1 VTRAAS
7 GDGFV
12 SRGMTPS
19 DLRFALRRLARQR
32 SASIAAVL
40 TLALGVGAV
49 TALFSVVRAVLLRPP
64 PFRAPH
70 ELVAVDLYPAS
81 RPENRF
87 EISYPDYRDWR
98 ARARSF
104 QDLAAH
110 QTALGR
116 VVWESGAEPVP
127 AAGFMVSGHFFDL
140 LGARPAIGRA
150 LEPADDR
157 PGAERVLVL
166 SDALW
171 RRELGA
177 TADAVGRTVRL
188 DGVAHTVVGVMP
200 PAFDYPR
207 GAGFWRAL
215 EPAVDSLVTKREIG
229 FLSVV
234 GRLQPRVSPG
244 AAEEELSRVA
254 DEVAREVLPPDLR
267 LATVVEPLAER
278 LVGRTRPVL
287 LVLFGATALV
297 LVISCVNVASL
308 LLAQAPA
315 RRRELAV
322 RTALGASRGR
332 LVRQLLLESLVLGVL
347 GGGLGVLLA
356 VGAVRTLGAAVPAEL
371 FRAETV
377 ATDGL
382 VLAFA
387 VLTALVASAGFGLV
401 PALSGAR
408 TDVQAALRDG
418 GKTSSGRGARRFL
431 RALVV
436 AETAV
441 AMVLLV
447 GAGLLLNGFLRLRAV
462 DPGPD
467 PDRTLTLQ
475 VFLSNP
481 ELAEAARS
489 HAFFDRLVERAEAL
503 PGVEAAA
510 GVLIRPLDGPQ
521 GFDYPFTIE
530 GRTPDEQRTYPFLN
544 YEAITPTYFESTG
557 LRLLRGRAFTP
568 DDRADAPRVVI
579 LGESVAR
586 RFWSGESPL
595 GVRIKWGPPDGP
607 APWLEVVGVV
617 EDGRYRGLES
627 VSLDVYVP
635 FEQSP
640 WPLNHLVIRTAAD
653 PSALVPALRREASAL
668 EPSVRLLDV
677 ATVGAMMS
685 TALARPRFTT
695 ALLGT
700 FGLSALL
707 LAAVG
712 LAGVLWF
719 TVRERT
725 REIGIRMALG
735 ASGARIR
742 LEVLREGV
750 GLAATG
756 LVLGAGLAA
765 ALARLVRGL
774 LYEVGPHDLPT
785 YAAVAGALGIVAVL
799 AAYLPAWRASRQ
811 DAAIA
816 LRAD

>member
-1 VTRAAS
+1 
-7 GDGFV
+7 
-12 SRGMTPS
+12 MTAS
-19 DLRFALRRLARQR
+19 DLRFALRRFRR
-32 SASIAAVL
+32 HGSASIAAAL

-70 ELVAVDLYPAS
+70 ELVAVDLHPAG
-81 RPENRF
+81 RPESRF
-87 EISYPDYRDWR
+87 EISYPDFRDWR
-98 ARARSF
+98 ARSRSF

-116 VVWESGAEPVP
+116 VVWEGGGEPVP
-127 AAGFMVSGHFFDL
+127 AAGFMVSGHLFDL
-140 LGARPAIGRA
+140 LGVRPAIGRA

-157 PGAERVLVL
+157 PGAAPVLVL

-171 RRELGA
+171 RRELGGSRE
-177 TADAVGRTVRL
+177 VLGRSVRL
-188 DGVAHTVVGVMP
+188 DGIAHTIVGVMP
-200 PAFDYPR
+200 PELDYPR
-207 GAGFWRAL
+207 GAGFWRAV
-215 EPAVDSLVTKREIG
+215 EPAIDSLADKREIG
-229 FLSVV
+229 FLSVI
-234 GRLQPRVSPG
+234 GRLRSGVTPS
-244 AAEEELSRVA
+244 AAAGELSRVA
-254 DEVAREVLPPDLR
+254 DEAARGALPPDLH
-267 LATVVEPLAER
+267 LATSVEPLGER
-278 LVGRTRPVL
+278 LTGRVRPVL

-297 LVISCVNVASL
+297 LLIACVNVASL

-322 RTALGASRGR
+322 RTALGAARSR
-332 LVRQLLLESLVLGVL
+332 LVQQLLLESLVLGAA
-347 GGGLGVLLA
+347 GGGLGILLA
-356 VGAVRTLGAAVPAEL
+356 LGAVRTLGAMVPAEL
-371 FRAETV
+371 FRAESVTM
-377 ATDGL
+377 DGSVL
-382 VLAFA
+382 VFG
-387 VLTALVASAGFGLV
+387 VLVALAASAAFGLA
-401 PALSGAR
+401 PALTGAR
-408 TDVQAALRDG
+408 TDVQAVLRDG
-418 GKTSSGRGARRFL
+418 GKSSSGRGARRFL
-431 RALVV
+431 RVLVV
-436 AETAV
+436 GETAV

-475 VFLSNP
+475 VFPSTP
-481 ELAEAARS
+481 ELAEAKKS
-489 HAFFDRLVERAEAL
+489 HAFFGRLVERTEAL

-510 GVLIRPLDGPQ
+510 GVLVRPLEGPQ

-530 GRTPDEQRTYPFLN
+530 GRTPDEQATYPFLN
-544 YEAITPTYFESTG
+544 YEAVTRGYFESTG
-557 LRLLRGRAFTP
+557 LRLLRGRGFTP
-568 DDRADAPRVVI
+568 DDRADAPGVAI

-586 RFWSGESPL
+586 RFWPGEDPV
-595 GVRIKWGPPDGP
+595 GRRIKWGAPDGP
-607 APWLEVVGVV
+607 APWLEIVGVV

-640 WPLNHLVIRTAAD
+640 WPLNHLIIRTAAA
-653 PSALVPALRREASAL
+653 PTALVPALRRVATAL

-695 ALLGT
+695 TLLGT

-707 LAAVG
+707 LAVVG

-725 REIGIRMALG
+725 REIGIRIALG
-735 ASGARIR
+735 ASAGRIR
-742 LEVLREGV
+742 LQVLREGA
-750 GLAATG
+750 GLALVG

-765 ALARLVRGL
+765 ALARLLRGL

-785 YAAVAGALGIVAVL
+785 YALVAGVL
-799 AAYLPAWRASRQ
+799 AVVALLAAFLPAWRASRQ
-811 DAAIA
+811 DAVVA

>member
-1 VTRAAS
+1 
-7 GDGFV
+7 
-12 SRGMTPS
+12 MPPS
-19 DLRFALRRLARQR
+19 DIRFALRRLRRQG
-32 SASIAAVL
+32 SASLAGAL

-49 TALFSVVRAVLLRPP
+49 TALFSVVHAVLLRPP
-64 PFRAPH
+64 PFRAPQ
-70 ELVAVDLYPAS
+70 ELVAVDLHFAA
-81 RPENRF
+81 RPETRF

-98 ARARSF
+98 ARSRSF

-116 VVWESGAEPVP
+116 VVWEADGEPVP

-140 LGARPAIGRA
+140 LGVRPAIGRT
-150 LEPADDR
+150 LESTDDR
-157 PGAERVLVL
+157 SGAAPVLVL

-171 RRELGA
+171 RRELGGSR
-177 TADAVGRTVRL
+177 DVLGRTVRL
-188 DGVAHTVVGVMP
+188 DGIAHTIVGVMP
-200 PAFDYPR
+200 AEFDYPR
-207 GAGFWRAL
+207 GSGFWRAV
-215 EPAVDSLVTKREIG
+215 EPAVDSLATKREIG
-229 FLSVV
+229 FLSVI
-234 GRLQPRVSPG
+234 GRLRPGITPG
-244 AAEEELSRVA
+244 AAADELSRVA
-254 DEVAREVLPPDLR
+254 DEAAREVLPPDLH
-267 LATVVEPLAER
+267 LATTIEPLGER
-278 LVGRTRPVL
+278 LTGRVRPVL

-297 LVISCVNVASL
+297 LIISCVNVASL

-322 RTALGASRGR
+322 RTALGAARGR
-332 LVRQLLLESLVLGVL
+332 LLRQLLMESLILGVV

-356 VGAVRTLGAAVPAEL
+356 LGAVRTLGAMVPAEL
-371 FRAETV
+371 FRAESVTM
-377 ATDGL
+377 DGS

-387 VLTALVASAGFGLV
+387 VLVALVASAGFGLA
-401 PALSGAR
+401 PALTGAR
-408 TDVQAALRDG
+408 SDVQSVLRDG

-431 RALVV
+431 RLLVV
-436 AETAV
+436 GETAL

-475 VFLSNP
+475 VFPSTP
-481 ELAEAARS
+481 ELAEATKS
-489 HAFFDRLVERAEAL
+489 HAFFGRLVERAEAL

-510 GVLIRPLDGPQ
+510 GVLVRPLEGPQ

-530 GRTPDEQRTYPFLN
+530 GRGPDEQKTYPFLN
-544 YEAITPTYFESTG
+544 YEAVTPRYFESTG
-557 LRLLRGRAFTP
+557 LRVLRGRGFTSG
-568 DDRADAPRVVI
+568 DRADAPRVVI

-586 RFWSGESPL
+586 RFWGAGDPVGKRL
-595 GVRIKWGPPDGP
+595 KWGAPDGP
-607 APWLEVVGVV
+607 TPWLEVVGVV

-635 FEQSP
+635 YEQSP

-653 PSALVPALRREASAL
+653 PASLVPALRREATAL

-685 TALARPRFTT
+685 AMLARPRFTT

-700 FGLSALL
+700 FGISALL

-719 TVRERT
+719 TTRERT

-735 ASGARIR
+735 ASAGRIR
-742 LEVLREGV
+742 IEVLREGA
-750 GLAATG
+750 GLAALG

-785 YAAVAGALGIVAVL
+785 YGAVACVLGTVAVI
-799 AAYLPAWRASRQ
+799 AALIPAWRASRQ
-811 DAAIA
+811 DAVIA

>member
-1 VTRAAS
+1 
-7 GDGFV
+7 
-12 SRGMTPS
+12 MTAS
-19 DLRFALRRLARQR
+19 DLRFAFRRLRRNR
-32 SASIAAVL
+32 SASIAAAL

-49 TALFSVVRAVLLRPP
+49 TALFSVVQAVLLRPP
-64 PFRAPH
+64 PFRAPA
-70 ELVAVDLYPAS
+70 ELVAVDLHPAG

-87 EISYPDYRDWR
+87 EISYLDFRDWR
-98 ARARSF
+98 AHSRSF

-110 QTALGR
+110 QTAVGR
-116 VVWESGAEPVP
+116 VVWEGGGEPVP

-140 LGARPAIGRA
+140 LGARPALGRA

-157 PGAERVLVL
+157 PGAEPVLVL

-171 RRELGA
+171 RRELGGSREA
-177 TADAVGRTVRL
+177 LGRSVRL
-188 DGVAHTVVGVMP
+188 DGVPHTLVGVMP
-200 PAFDYPR
+200 PEFDYPR
-207 GAGFWRAL
+207 GAGFWRAV

-229 FLSVV
+229 FLSVI
-234 GRLQPRVSPG
+234 GRLRAGVTPE
-244 AAEEELSRVA
+244 AAAGELSRVA
-254 DEVAREVLPPDLR
+254 DEVAREALPPDLH
-267 LATVVEPLAER
+267 LATAIEPLVER
-278 LVGRTRPVL
+278 LIGRVRPVL
-287 LVLFGATALV
+287 LILFGATGLV
-297 LVISCVNVASL
+297 LVIACVNVASL

-332 LVRQLLLESLVLGVL
+332 LLRQLLLESLLLGVV
-347 GGGLGVLLA
+347 GGGLGLLLA
-356 VGAVRTLGAAVPAEL
+356 AAAVALLGAMVPPEL
-371 FRAETV
+371 FRAEAV
-377 ATDGL
+377 AMDAG
-382 VLAFA
+382 VLGF
-387 VLTALVASAGFGLV
+387 ALVVALAASAGFGLA
-401 PALSGAR
+401 PALTGAR
-408 TDVQAALRDG
+408 ADVQATIRDG
-418 GKTSSGRGARRFL
+418 GKSSSGKGARRLL

-481 ELAEAARS
+481 ELAEANRS
-489 HAFFDRLVERAEAL
+489 HAFFGRLVERAEAL

-510 GVLIRPLDGPQ
+510 GVLVRPLEGPQ
-521 GFDYPFTIE
+521 GFDYPFTIA
-530 GRTPDEQRTYPFLN
+530 GRTPDEQATYPFLN
-544 YEAITPTYFESTG
+544 YEAVTPRYFESTG
-557 LRLLRGRAFTP
+557 LRVLRGRGFTAQ
-568 DDRADAPRVVI
+568 DRAEAPRVAV

-586 RFWSGESPL
+586 RFWPGDDPVGS
-595 GVRIKWGPPDGP
+595 RIKWGAPDGP

-617 EDGRYRGLES
+617 EDGRYRGLEQ

-640 WPLNHLVIRTAAD
+640 WPLNHLVIRTTAD
-653 PSALVPALRREASAL
+653 PAALVSALRREASAL

-685 TALARPRFTT
+685 AALARPRFTT
-695 ALLGT
+695 TLLGT
-700 FGLSALL
+700 FGVSALL

-719 TVRERT
+719 TTRQRT

-735 ASGARIR
+735 ATGARIR
-742 LEVLREGV
+742 LEVLREGATLAAV
-750 GLAATG
+750 GL
-756 LVLGAGLAA
+756 LLGAVLAA
-765 ALARLVRGL
+765 ALARLLRGL
-774 LYEVGPHDLPT
+774 LYEVGPHDQPT
-785 YAAVAGALGIVAVL
+785 YLAVAGVL
-799 AAYLPAWRASRQ
+799 ALVSLLAAFLPAWRASRE
-811 DAAIA
+811 DAVVA